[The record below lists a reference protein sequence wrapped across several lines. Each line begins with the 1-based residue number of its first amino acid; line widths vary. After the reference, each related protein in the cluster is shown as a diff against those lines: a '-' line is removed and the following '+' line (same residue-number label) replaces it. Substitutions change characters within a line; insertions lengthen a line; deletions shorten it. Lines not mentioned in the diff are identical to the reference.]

1 MCGQT
6 KTITI
11 VTALANLSVA
21 VSLSHAIDFDFT
33 VSAAQVT
40 ASRTVDEGFRTFSAP
55 SGKLPVSKS
64 LSANEAFDFDA
75 FLLFTDESKVNSE
88 EPAGGDG
95 TPYPITATVTFTSPV
110 ATTLTFTGTTV
121 GEEDFSV
128 VPASAQVSQFAL
140 IAWGT
145 ANPDLA
151 GLALGRGRVSWDG
164 PQSFD
169 LGGGLTAVV
178 TLKPVVYNDGL
189 QLRGPGVGRAGTVE
203 AEVKVTSD
211 AGPRKAAFAVRNVKL
226 MGDMMEVEWE
236 SELDRLYQVQTT
248 QGDGQIN
255 FTDGPATIVGKAG
268 TTSSMVPVPAGTEEL
283 YVRVV
288 VLQPQ

>member
-1 MCGQT
+1 MCRPS

-11 VTALANLSVA
+11 VTALANFSVA
-21 VSLSHAIDFDFT
+21 VSLSQAIDFT
-33 VSAAQVT
+33 VSSSEVT
-40 ASRTVDEGFRTFSAP
+40 ASRTVDEGFRTFSAA

-64 LSANEAFDFDA
+64 LSANESFNFDA
-75 FLLFTDESKVNSE
+75 FLLFTDESKVNNE
-88 EPAGGDG
+88 EPPGGDP

-110 ATTLTFTGTTV
+110 AKTLTFTGKTV

-128 VPASAQVSQFAL
+128 VPASAQVSQLAL

-145 ANPDLA
+145 ANPELA
-151 GLALGRGRVSWDG
+151 GLALGRGRVSWDA

-178 TLKPVVYNDGL
+178 TLKPATYNDGL
-189 QLRGPGVGRAGTVE
+189 QLRGPGVGQAGTVE

-211 AGPRKAAFAVRNVKL
+211 SGPRQALFAVRHVSIV
-226 MGDMMEVEWE
+226 GDMLEVEWE

-255 FTDGPATIVGKAG
+255 FTEGSATIVGKPG
-268 TTSSMVPVPAGTEEL
+268 STSSMVPIPPDTEEL
-283 YVRVV
+283 YVRVI

>member
-1 MCGQT
+1 MCRQT

-21 VSLSHAIDFDFT
+21 VSLSQAIDFT

-40 ASRTVDEGFRTFSAP
+40 ASRTVDEGFRTFSAA

-75 FLLFTDESKVNSE
+75 FLLFTDESKVNNE

-110 ATTLTFTGTTV
+110 ATTLTFTGKTV

-128 VPASAQVSQFAL
+128 VPASAQISQLAL

-178 TLKPVVYNDGL
+178 TLKPAFYNDGL
-189 QLRGPGVGRAGTVE
+189 QLRGPGVGQAGTVE

-211 AGPRKAAFAVRNVKL
+211 AGPRKATFAVRNVKL

-255 FTDGPATIVGKAG
+255 FTDGPATIVGKPG
-268 TTSSMVPVPAGTEEL
+268 TTSSMVPVPAGTDEL
-283 YVRVV
+283 YMRVV